1 MGQCHH
7 KGPYNREAR
16 RFKAGGRDGTGE
28 SEIGVTHFE
37 DVVKRPF
44 AKEYTWLLEAG
55 RDKETDFPTEVS
67 RRNDIFIL
75 DF

>member
-7 KGPYNREAR
+7 KGPYTREA

-28 SEIGVTHFE
+28 AEIGVTYFE
-37 DVVKRPF
+37 DGVKSPLG
-44 AKEYTWLLEAG
+44 KEYTWILEAG
-55 RDKETDFPTEVS
+55 RDKETDFLPEVS
-67 RRNDIFIL
+67 RSNSIFIL